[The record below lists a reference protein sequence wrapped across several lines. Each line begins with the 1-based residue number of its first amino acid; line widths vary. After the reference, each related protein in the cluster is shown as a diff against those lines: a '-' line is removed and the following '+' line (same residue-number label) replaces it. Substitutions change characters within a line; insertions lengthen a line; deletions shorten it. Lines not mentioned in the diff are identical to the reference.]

1 MKNKKDDKDKVKF
14 KTRISNRLLNNKLA
28 RVLKKYYYYIEEKVK
43 KSIRF
48 ELVIIFGLCFAVS
61 ALSYIF
67 MNDLFRNEK
76 TNAEIRYDY
85 SRIERKAQ
93 QVVDDIEES
102 KKAKGFNIND
112 SKAFARVFDSTGT
125 SDKIYITDIDGK
137 VIHRNQ
143 NASEEKID
151 IFNTLKNVSRNMK
164 SEVDGSEYTIIYPLD
179 INNGK
184 YYLIYNGIPP
194 AEIEYV
200 KYEVSN
206 SFLALS
212 LSIIM
217 FIIIFLLATNKK
229 TKYLDEIAKGI
240 KIIAEGD
247 LSRSEEH
254 TF

>member
-1 MKNKKDDKDKVKF
+1 
-14 KTRISNRLLNNKLA
+14 
-28 RVLKKYYYYIEEKVK
+28 
-43 KSIRF
+43 
-48 ELVIIFGLCFAVS
+48 
-61 ALSYIF
+61 
-67 MNDLFRNEK
+67 
-76 TNAEIRYDY
+76 
-85 SRIERKAQ
+85 
-93 QVVDDIEES
+93 
-102 KKAKGFNIND
+102 
-112 SKAFARVFDSTGT
+112 
-125 SDKIYITDIDGK
+125 
-137 VIHRNQ
+137 
-143 NASEEKID
+143 
-151 IFNTLKNVSRNMK
+151 MK

-247 LSRSEEH
+247 LSYNIPVKGNDEI
-254 TF
+254 TNI